1 MKQKHIKK
9 GMTLLALLLSSFVFS
24 QTVTQVQEI
33 KTKTN
38 VEKLKTLEKK
48 FQLEQSRNKQRALTL
63 AQINGWPITYT
74 GQNGSFHELV
84 SVTENGNPIYNSTF
98 DLGAARST
106 RTDWLHNGG
115 GLGLNVEG
123 QGMTAHV
130 WDGGIAR
137 TTHQEYDGPGG
148 ENRFTVGDGSGSRN
162 FHAAHVTGTIISSG
176 VQASAKGMAPQ
187 ARGIGYDWNN
197 DLTEATGAAM
207 NGMLLSNHSYGTNAE
222 NVSQDWLFGA
232 YIEISRDWDELMYN
246 APYYLMVLAAG
257 NDGNDNTSNSQPNQ
271 GAATYDKLTRRQTSK
286 NSMVVANGQDAS
298 IDSDGNLISVVRN
311 SGSSEGPTDDLRIK
325 PDIMG
330 NGTGLNSSHHDA
342 DNAYNILSGTSM
354 ASPNV
359 TGSLLLLQQHY
370 NEVNGTF
377 MRAATLKGLALH
389 TTDEVGTVGPDAQHG
404 WGLMNTKR
412 AAETINSNG
421 LQTWI
426 SEEILSEGE
435 TYTMTVKSD
444 GTNPLMASISW
455 TDLPGQ
461 VASGTANDGTPVLV
475 NDLDIRITQNT
486 DIFEPWRLT
495 SVSTAD
501 KGDNLVDP
509 YERVDVDGASGEY
522 TITVTHKGTLADGP
536 QRFSL
541 IITGVDSNFTFVTA
555 ESSKTVCSNTD
566 AVFDFDYTQVA
577 SGTTNFSVQNLPAGL
592 TADFSSSS
600 ITATGLLSLTI
611 GGLENV
617 SAGTYEM
624 AIVGNDG
631 SETETRNVS
640 LTVYHPNFDNDPM
653 SISYPSNGQRGI
665 LFPGVTL
672 SWNENKNAESYD
684 IEVSDNPSFT
694 NIIASGTETDLDITI
709 SGLTINSVY
718 YWRIKPSNQ
727 CATGDFSE
735 IYSFQTAGSE
745 DCSNTY
751 SATNFSN
758 AQIFLNSDNTA
769 SVPIDIADDLTISR
783 LIVDVD
789 ITHSSVEDLTLFIQE
804 PSGLGSN
811 NIILAQNVCDDNDNI
826 TNVTFDDTGSPLV
839 CNPGDPAI
847 TGTIIPAES
856 LGFSSGKSSSG
867 RWFFAARDTEFLEGG
882 DIDAASITVC
892 TAVENSS
899 LPSFTNNLVDVA
911 ANGIDIIQTTDIE
924 ASTASETAAQQVY
937 TLVTLPVNG
946 TVRKNDVIL
955 AVGDTFTQEDVDLGN
970 ITYANTQ
977 TSLFTDSF
985 KVDITNGVN
994 GWLPSQEVNLSASVV
1009 SAPTFE
1015 LLNLSLYPNPT
1026 SGIISVRFESQTDKD
1041 VNVEIYDLQGRS
1053 IYKKSFSSNSS
1064 LFDESMNVGRVAN
1077 GIYLIKINQGD
1088 RSTTKRVIISK

>member
-9 GMTLLALLLSSFVFS
+9 GMVLFALFLSSFVFS
-24 QTVTQVQEI
+24 QTVTEVQEI
-33 KTKTN
+33 KKKSN

-48 FQLEQSRNKQRALTL
+48 FELKQRQNKERALTL
-63 AQINGWPITYT
+63 AQINGWVIRYT
-74 GQNGSFHELV
+74 DQNGSLHELV
-84 SVTENGNPIYNSTF
+84 SVTENGDPIYNSTF

-106 RTDWLHNGG
+106 RTDWLHNAG

-137 TTHQEYDGPGG
+137 TTHREYDGLGG

-162 FHAAHVTGTIISSG
+162 FHAGHVTGTIISSG

-271 GAATYDKLTRRQTSK
+271 GIITYDKLTRRQTSK

-330 NGTGLNSSHHDA
+330 NGTGLNSSDV
-342 DNAYNILSGTSM
+342 DSDDDYRILSGTSM

-359 TGSLLLLQQHY
+359 MGSLLLLQQHY
-370 NEVNGTF
+370 NEVNGSF
-377 MRAATLKGLALH
+377 MRAATLKGLAIH
-389 TTDEVGTVGPDAQHG
+389 TTDDVGSIGPDAEHG

-421 LQTWI
+421 LESWI
-426 SEEILSEGE
+426 SEEVLLEGE

-475 NDLDIRITQNT
+475 NDLDIRITQST
-486 DIFEPWRLT
+486 DTFEPWRLT
-495 SVSTAD
+495 SVSSAD
-501 KGDNLVDP
+501 RGDNLVDP
-509 YERVDVDGASGEY
+509 YERVDIDGASGEY

-555 ESSKTVCSNTD
+555 ESSKTVCSDTD
-566 AVFDFDYTQVA
+566 AVFDFDYTQTA
-577 SGTTNFSVQNLPAGL
+577 SGTTTFSVQNLPAGL

-600 ITATGLLSLTI
+600 LTATGLLSLTI

-617 SAGTYEM
+617 PAGTYEM
-624 AIVGNDG
+624 TIVGDDG

-640 LTVYHPNFDNDPM
+640 LTVYQPNFDNNPM
-653 SISYPSNGQRGI
+653 SIAYPSNGQRGI

-672 SWNENKNAESYD
+672 SWDENKNAESYD
-684 IEVSDNPSFT
+684 IEVSNSPSFS
-694 NIIASGTETDLDITI
+694 NIIASGTETDLDISI
-709 SGLTINSVY
+709 SGLEINSVY
-718 YWRIKPSNQ
+718 YWRIKPSNR
-727 CATGDFSE
+727 CATGGFSE

-758 AQIFLNSDNTA
+758 AQIFLNGDNTA
-769 SVPIDIADDLTISR
+769 SVPIDIGDDLTISR

-804 PSGLGSN
+804 PAGLGSN
-811 NIILAQNVCDDNDNI
+811 NIILAENVCDDNDNI
-826 TNVTFDDTGSPLV
+826 TSVTFDDTGAPLV

-892 TAVENSS
+892 TAVENTS
-899 LPSFTNNLVDVA
+899 LPSFTNNLVDVS
-911 ANGIDIIQTTDIE
+911 ANGTDIIQTTDIE
-924 ASTASETAAQQVY
+924 ATTASETAAQQVY
-937 TLVTLPVNG
+937 TVVTLPTKG
-946 TVRKNDVIL
+946 TITNSGATMV
-955 AVGDTFTQEDVDLGN
+955 VGDTFTQEDVDLGN
-970 ITYANTQ
+970 IAYVNTQ
-977 TSLFTDSF
+977 TTLFTDSF
-985 KVDITNGVN
+985 KVDINNGVN

-1009 SAPTFE
+1009 SAPSFE
-1015 LLNLSLYPNPT
+1015 LSNLSVYPNP
-1026 SGIISVRFESQTDKD
+1026 SDGMISVKFETQTNED
-1041 VNVEIYDLQGRS
+1041 VNIQVYDLQGRS
-1053 IYKKSFSSNSS
+1053 FFRKNFTSNE
-1064 LFDESMNVGRVAN
+1064 LVFDKSMNIGKMAN

-1088 RSTTKRVIISK
+1088 RSTTKRIVISK